1 MFERW
6 RMEKRK
12 KRERGP
18 DTGRKRGGDLRQ
30 GEKNT
35 LVGSSGKI

>member
-1 MFERW
+1 
-6 RMEKRK
+6 MENGKK
-12 KRERGP
+12 KEKRERGL
-18 DTGRKRGGDLRQ
+18 DKGRKRGGDLRQ